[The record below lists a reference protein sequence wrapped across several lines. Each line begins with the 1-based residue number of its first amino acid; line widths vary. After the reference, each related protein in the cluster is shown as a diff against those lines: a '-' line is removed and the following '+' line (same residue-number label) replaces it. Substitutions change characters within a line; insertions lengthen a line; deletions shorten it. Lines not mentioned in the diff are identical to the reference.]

1 MIICFVI
8 TCMIF
13 NNTPRGPQGLRDTAY
28 ARIWDFVFVCL
39 QKCPT
44 QLGLDFVMLDTSGR
58 GGCD

>member
-1 MIICFVI
+1 
-8 TCMIF
+8 MIF